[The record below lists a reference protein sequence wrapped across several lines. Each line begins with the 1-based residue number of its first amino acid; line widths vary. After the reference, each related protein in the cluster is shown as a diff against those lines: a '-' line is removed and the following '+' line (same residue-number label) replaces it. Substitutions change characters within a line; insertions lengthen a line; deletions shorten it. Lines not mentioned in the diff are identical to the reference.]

1 MVVYALEKFRPYI
14 LGSKIVIYTDHATLK
29 YLFSKKEAKPR
40 LIRWVLL
47 LQEFDLEIR
56 DKKGNENSVADHLS
70 RLHVSGTGDISDSFP
85 DEHLLAVSSHAPWFA
100 HIVNFLVTGSIPEHW
115 NRHRKDKFFHEL
127 KYYYWE
133 EPLLFHVGYDQII
146 WRCVAE
152 EEQGSILSM
161 CHSSACGGHFA
172 ARKTSDKILQSGFYW
187 PTIFKDA
194 HRFYT
199 ECLQCQAALNI
210 SKRDEMPMR
219 PILEVEI
226 FDLWGIDFMG
236 PFPPSDGKEYIL
248 VVVDYVSKWVEAI
261 PTRTNT
267 HREVL
272 RFVTRNI
279 FSRYGSPRAIISDG
293 GSHFNNAHFRALLK
307 RYGVH
312 HRVTTPYHPQ
322 ANRQVEVS
330 NQEVKNILKKII
342 RPDGKDWAHK
352 LLDALWAYRTT
363 YKTPIG
369 MSPFRLIFGKVC
381 HLSVELEHQA
391 YWAIKKLNLSLDE
404 AGKHR
409 LLQLQELQELR
420 RDAYK
425 NAEIYKEKTKAF
437 HDRNIRRRTFNIN
450 EKVSL
455 YNSRLKLFPSN
466 LRSRWDG
473 PYVVVESFDN
483 RAVLISDPKSG
494 K

>member
-1 MVVYALEKFRPYI
+1 M
-14 LGSKIVIYTDHATLK
+14 
-29 YLFSKKEAKPR
+29 
-40 LIRWVLL
+40 LL

-56 DKKGNENSVADHLS
+56 DKKGSKNSVADHLS

-85 DEHLLAVSSHAPWFA
+85 DEYLLAVSSHAPWFA
-100 HIVNFLVTGSIPEHW
+100 HIVNFLVTGSFPEHW
-115 NRHRKDKFFHEL
+115 NQHRKDKFFHEL

-146 WRCVAE
+146 RQCVVE

-161 CHSSACGGHFA
+161 CHSSACGGHFS
-172 ARKTSDKILQSGFYW
+172 ARKTTDKILQSGFYW

-199 ECLQCQAALNI
+199 ECLQCQATLNI
-210 SKRDEMPMR
+210 SKRDEMQMK

-248 VVVDYVSKWVEAI
+248 VAVDYVSKWVEAI

-267 HREVL
+267 HREIL

-279 FSRYGSPRAIISDG
+279 FSRYRCPRAIISDG

-322 ANRQVEVS
+322 ANGQVEVS
-330 NQEVKNILKKII
+330 NREVKNILKKII
-342 RPDGKDWAHK
+342 RQDGKDWAHK
-352 LLDALWAYRTT
+352 LPDALWAYQTA

-369 MSPFRLIFGKVC
+369 MS
-381 HLSVELEHQA
+381 
-391 YWAIKKLNLSLDE
+391 
-404 AGKHR
+404 
-409 LLQLQELQELR
+409 
-420 RDAYK
+420 
-425 NAEIYKEKTKAF
+425 
-437 HDRNIRRRTFNIN
+437 
-450 EKVSL
+450 
-455 YNSRLKLFPSN
+455 LF
-466 LRSRWDG
+466 
-473 PYVVVESFDN
+473 
-483 RAVLISDPKSG
+483 
-494 K
+494 